1 MEGDNNMTREEARAK
16 AIELVSQMT
25 VSEMASQLRYDAPA
39 IERLGIPEYNW
50 WNEGLHGFARSGTAT
65 GFPQAIGLGATFDE
79 DLLDEIGDVISTE
92 ARAKYNEYSKHE
104 DRDIYK
110 GLTIWSPNVNLF
122 RDPRWGRGQE
132 TYGEDPYHIARLAI
146 RFIHGLQEGK
156 GPKADNPH
164 MKTAACAKHFAV
176 HSGPEAERHHF
187 DAKVGLKDLYETYL
201 PQFEACVKEAGVE
214 SVMGAYNRTNGEPC
228 CAHSYLMGKV
238 LLAEWGFEGHFV
250 SDCWAI
256 RDFHEN
262 HKVTS
267 DPVESAALA
276 LEQGCDLNCGCTY
289 LSLDQGLKEGKIDEE
304 LVRRSAIKLFTA
316 RYLLGLFEENEYDS
330 IPYEKVECAE
340 HLAVAKKA
348 CEESIVMLKND
359 GILPVDRS
367 KVKTIGVIGPNAD
380 SRAALEGNY
389 FGTSSEYITPLAG
402 LIHGADGIR
411 ILYSEGADLFK
422 NRPDNLARPFNRLSE
437 AAAVCEHSD
446 LVILCLGLDATIEG
460 EEGDTGN
467 QFASGD
473 KIDLD
478 LPESQRKLV
487 ETGIKSGTPFVVC
500 MLTGSAMDMRFA
512 EENAS
517 AILQCWYPG
526 PRGGDTIADIIY
538 GKLNPSGKLPVTIY
552 KSVEDVPEFTDYS
565 MKGRTYRYIETEP
578 LYPFGFG
585 LGYSKTKVDSA
596 EIAGRDESGV
606 KIKVKASNMGDYAA
620 REVLQV
626 YIKTDSEYETLNAR
640 LAAFKS
646 IEIPASAD
654 TEVTIEVPLAAF
666 TTVDNEGCR
675 KVHAAAADFFVGF
688 GQPDKRTE
696 ELYGVSSI
704 EIKAVPAEG

>member
-1 MEGDNNMTREEARAK
+1 MNREEARKK
-16 AIELVSQMT
+16 AEELVSQMT
-25 VSEMASQLRYDAPA
+25 LSEMASQLRYDSPA
-39 IERLGIPEYNW
+39 IPRLGIPEYNW

-65 GFPQAIGLGATFDE
+65 GFPQAIGLGATFDP
-79 DLLDEIGDVISTE
+79 DLLDDIGDVISTE

-132 TYGEDPYHIARLAI
+132 TYGEDPYLIARLAVK
-146 RFIHGLQEGK
+146 FIHGLQEGK
-156 GPKADNPH
+156 GPKADDPH

-176 HSGPEAERHHF
+176 HSGPEADRHHF
-187 DAKVGLKDLYETYL
+187 DVEVSRKDLFETYL

-214 SVMGAYNRTNGEPC
+214 SVMGAYNRYAGEPC
-228 CAHSYLMGKV
+228 CANSYLMGDV
-238 LLAEWGFEGHFV
+238 LFARWGFEGHFL

-289 LSLDQGLKEGKIDEE
+289 LSIDQGLKEGKIKEE
-304 LVRRSAIKLFTA
+304 YVKRSAIKLFTT
-316 RYLLGLFEENEYDS
+316 RFLLGLFGENEYDS

-359 GILPVDRS
+359 GILPIDRS
-367 KVKTIGVIGPNAD
+367 KIKTIGVIGPNAD
-380 SRAALEGNY
+380 SRDALEGNY

-402 LIHGADGIR
+402 LIHGAEGIR

-422 NRPDNLARPFNRLSE
+422 NKPDNLARPFNRISE
-437 AAAVCEHSD
+437 AVTVAEHSD
-446 LVILCLGLDATIEG
+446 MVILCLGLDATIEG

-473 KIDLD
+473 KVDLS
-478 LPESQRKLV
+478 LPESQRVLIDAV
-487 ETGIKSGTPFVVC
+487 IKTGTPFVVL
-500 MLTGSAMDMRFA
+500 MMTGSAMDMRFA

-538 GKLNPSGKLPVTIY
+538 GKINPSGKLPVTIY
-552 KSVEDVPEFTDYS
+552 KRVDDIPDFYDYS
-565 MKGRTYRYIETEP
+565 MKGRTYRYIEKEP

-596 EIAGRDESGV
+596 YVASRDED
-606 KIKVKASNMGDYAA
+606 KITISVKASNTGSYDA
-620 REVLQV
+620 REILQA
-626 YIKTDSEYETLNAR
+626 YIRTDSGYETLNAR
-640 LAAFKS
+640 LCAFKPVNIKAGLS
-646 IEIPASAD
+646 ADLMIEIPL
-654 TEVTIEVPLAAF
+654 TAF
-666 TTVDNEGCR
+666 ATVDNEGER
-675 KVHAAAADFFVGF
+675 IVDAASADLFIGF
-688 GQPDKRTE
+688 GQPDKRTA
-696 ELYGVSSI
+696 ELYGSEAVT
-704 EIKAVPAEG
+704 IKGIPVKE

>member
-1 MEGDNNMTREEARAK
+1 MNRQEARIK
-16 AIELVSQMT
+16 AEELVAKMT

-39 IERLGIPEYNW
+39 IPRLGIPEYNW

-79 DLLDEIGDVISTE
+79 DLLDEVGDVVSTE

-132 TYGEDPYHIARLAI
+132 TYGEDPYHIARLAV
-146 RFIHGLQEGK
+146 RFIHGIQEGNA
-156 GPKADNPH
+156 PKAEDPH
-164 MKTAACAKHFAV
+164 MKAAACAKHFAV
-176 HSGPEAERHHF
+176 HSGPEAQRHFF
-187 DAKVGLKDLYETYL
+187 DAKVGKKDLYETYL
-201 PQFEACVKEAGVE
+201 PQFEACVREAGVE

-228 CAHSYLMGKV
+228 CAHSYLMGDV
-238 LLAEWGFEGHFV
+238 LRDKWGFEGHFV

-262 HKVTS
+262 HKVTA
-267 DPVESAALA
+267 DAVESAKLA

-289 LSLDQGLKEGKIDEE
+289 LSIDEGIKAGKIDEE

-316 RYLLGLFEENEYDS
+316 RYLLGLMEGSEYDS

-359 GILPVDRS
+359 GVLPVDRT

-402 LIHGADGIR
+402 LIRGADGIR
-411 ILYSEGADLFK
+411 ILYSEGANLFK
-422 NRPDNLARPFNRLSE
+422 NKPDNLARPFNRISE
-437 AAAVCEHSD
+437 AQIVCEHSD
-446 LVILCLGLDATIEG
+446 LVVLCLGLDATIEG

-473 KIDLD
+473 KIDLS
-478 LPESQRKLV
+478 LPESQRVLIDAV
-487 ETGIKSGTPFVVC
+487 IKTGTPFVVL
-500 MLTGSAMDMRFA
+500 MLAGSAMDLRFA
-512 EENAS
+512 EENAA

-552 KSVEDVPEFTDYS
+552 EKVEDIPDFTDYS
-565 MKGRTYRYIETEP
+565 MKGRTYRYIETRP
-578 LYPFGFG
+578 LYPFGYG
-585 LGYSKTKVDSA
+585 IGYSATKVDSA
-596 EIAGRDESGV
+596 EIKARDDE
-606 KIKVKASNMGDYAA
+606 KITILAKVSNIGSFDA

-626 YIKTDSEYETLNAR
+626 YIRTDSPYETLNAR
-640 LAAFKS
+640 LCAFKPVN
-646 IEIPASAD
+646 IASSSQS
-654 TEVTIEVPLAAF
+654 EVTIEVPVSAF
-666 TTVDNEGCR
+666 MTVDDEGER
-675 KVHAAAADFFVGF
+675 KVHAGKADFYVGF
-688 GQPDKRTE
+688 GQPDERTR
-696 ELYGVSSI
+696 ELLGADSI
-704 EIKAVPAEG
+704 EIKDIPVMG